1 MEWMLLP
8 LKRYADF
15 SGRSR
20 RKEYWLYILGLWIA
34 IIVAS
39 IVDGMLGLTGMVA
52 RVYGPLTALV
62 YLGTI
67 IPTIAVAVR
76 RVHDS
81 DKSGW
86 FVLVPIYNL
95 ILMFLDG
102 TRGPN
107 RFGPDPKDAAG
118 AAAFT

>member
-1 MEWMLLP
+1 MEWMLMP

-20 RKEYWLYILGLWIA
+20 RKEYWMYILGLWIA

-39 IVDGMLGLTGMVA
+39 IVDGVLGMTGMIGG
-52 RVYGPLTALV
+52 VYGPLTAIV
-62 YLGTI
+62 YLGTL

-95 ILMFLDG
+95 ILMFIEG
-102 TRGPN
+102 TKGPN
-107 RFGPDPKDAAG
+107 RFGPDPKNPATAE
-118 AAAFT
+118 AFS

>member
-1 MEWMLLP
+1 MDWMLMP

-39 IVDGMLGLTGMVA
+39 IVDGLLGMTGMIA
-52 RVYGPLTALV
+52 GAYGPLTALV
-62 YLGTI
+62 YLGTL

-95 ILMFLDG
+95 ILMFLEG
-102 TRGPN
+102 TKGPN
-107 RFGPDPKDAAG
+107 RFGADPKNPATAE
-118 AAAFT
+118 AFS

>member
-1 MEWMLLP
+1 MEWMLMP

-20 RKEYWLYILGLWIA
+20 RKEYWLYILGLWLA

-39 IVDGMLGLTGMVA
+39 IVDGILGLTGMIGG
-52 RVYGPLTALV
+52 VYGPLTAIV
-62 YLGTI
+62 YLGTL

-95 ILMFLDG
+95 ILMFLEG
-102 TRGPN
+102 TKGPN
-107 RFGPDPKDAAG
+107 RFGPDPKNPAG
-118 AAAFT
+118 VEAFS

>member
-1 MEWMLLP
+1 MEWMLMP

-39 IVDGMLGLTGMVA
+39 IVDGVLGLTGMIA
-52 RVYGPLTALV
+52 GVYGPLTALV
-62 YLGTI
+62 YLGTL

-86 FVLVPIYNL
+86 FVLVPIYNI
-95 ILMFLDG
+95 ILMFLEG
-102 TRGPN
+102 TKGPN
-107 RFGPDPKDAAG
+107 RFGPDPKNPATAE
-118 AAAFT
+118 AFS